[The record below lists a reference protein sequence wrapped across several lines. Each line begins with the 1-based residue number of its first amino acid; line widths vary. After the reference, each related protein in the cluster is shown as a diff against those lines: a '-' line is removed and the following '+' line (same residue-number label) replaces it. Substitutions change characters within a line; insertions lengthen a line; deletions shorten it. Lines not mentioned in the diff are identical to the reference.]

1 MIAPNPILGTLIHA
15 IGATSAAVCYTP
27 QKRVKG
33 WSWQTYWMTQ
43 AFVCWFLLPILGA
56 MITIPE
62 LAAVLREAPRNAMVL
77 SFVLGIAYGFGGT
90 AFGLA
95 IRYLGFSLTY
105 ALAIGLSCVLG
116 TIIPPMVRGQ
126 LGEMFARSG
135 STWILAGLVAGA
147 IGFLLCGLAGR
158 FKETDTAD
166 DESNKDFSIIKG
178 VPLCILA
185 GVLSAVYGFS
195 LEAGVPIANVAEAH
209 GAGEFSGNVVFIF
222 SNTGAFLT
230 TLVYCL
236 WLHKKHKTL
245 GELIELPAGEE
256 QASLPINF
264 AMAVL
269 TGALWYGQFFFY
281 NLAHVRMGNFKFT
294 SWAIH
299 MIMLV
304 LISSLLGLV
313 LREWKGCK
321 KRTWV
326 ILGGSL
332 GALIIAVLMLT
343 YGSRLAELA
352 TGH

>member
-1 MIAPNPILGTLIHA
+1 
-15 IGATSAAVCYTP
+15 
-27 QKRVKG
+27 
-33 WSWQTYWMTQ
+33 MTQ
-43 AFVCWFLLPILGA
+43 ALFCWFLLPIVGA
-56 MITIPE
+56 LITIPE
-62 LAAVLREAPRNAMVL
+62 LGAVLREAPRNAMLL
-77 SFVLGIAYGFGGT
+77 SFSLGVAYGFGGT

-116 TIIPPMVRGQ
+116 TIIPPIVRGQ
-126 LGEMFARSG
+126 FGEMFSQTGAI
-135 STWILAGLVAGA
+135 WIIAGLGAGT

-158 FKETDTAD
+158 LKETDTAD
-166 DESNKDFSIIKG
+166 DESSKDFSIVKG

-222 SNTGAFLT
+222 SNSGAFLT
-230 TLVYCL
+230 TLLYCL

-245 GELIELPAGEE
+245 GELVELPAGEE
-256 QASLPINF
+256 QAALPVNF
-264 AMAVL
+264 LMAML

-281 NLAHVRMGNFKFT
+281 NLAHVRMGDFKFT

-321 KRTWV
+321 RRTWV

-332 GALIIAVLMLT
+332 LALIMAVLMLT
-343 YGSRLAELA
+343 YGSRLAEFA
-352 TGH
+352 AGH